1 VLQRVLQSSATMDWP
16 TCGSFLESVGAHW
29 SQVDGWSGGQVLVEF
44 TRFLQMKVELM
55 DRDCGCGKFSGTYGF
70 SRSVAEPSD
79 LLQALALLLNLS
91 ERLMPLALELTQQD
105 WVRVEQSP
113 YGRLYLGAIP
123 VLLDEAWQLLC
134 AVSVFVRDLLWQ
146 VHAAAKFGDREEQ
159 SEPPWLQLALHLLQ
173 AQPRFAKFHSAM
185 CDFVAHCHQLRCSGF
200 SELAPPYIIPA
211 VPQALLN
218 LFADFKDLVAGYCAK
233 EKAPSAPL
241 AAKAAAS
248 GDDLSAL
255 STDAGTTAGAAV
267 SAASWPSARVLDA
280 LKTVDSW
287 GRRCSPASRKKKA

>member
-1 VLQRVLQSSATMDWP
+1 MDWP

-146 VHAAAKFGDREEQ
+146 VHAAAKFGDR
-159 SEPPWLQLALHLLQ
+159 
-173 AQPRFAKFHSAM
+173 
-185 CDFVAHCHQLRCSGF
+185 
-200 SELAPPYIIPA
+200 
-211 VPQALLN
+211 
-218 LFADFKDLVAGYCAK
+218 
-233 EKAPSAPL
+233 
-241 AAKAAAS
+241 
-248 GDDLSAL
+248 
-255 STDAGTTAGAAV
+255 
-267 SAASWPSARVLDA
+267 
-280 LKTVDSW
+280 
-287 GRRCSPASRKKKA
+287 RRGG